1 MHKGN
6 GEKQTLTMHFFSR
19 LVCWKSQ
26 ALGIAYLDFAPLFT
40 AIHPP
45 PMQHIFQLPCNPS
58 LMQLCVKIVEI

>member
-40 AIHPP
+40 P